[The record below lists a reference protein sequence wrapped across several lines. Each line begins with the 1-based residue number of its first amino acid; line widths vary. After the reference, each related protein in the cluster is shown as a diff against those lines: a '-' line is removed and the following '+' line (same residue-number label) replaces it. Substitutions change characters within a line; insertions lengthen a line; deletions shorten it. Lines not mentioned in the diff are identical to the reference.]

1 MEEAKNQ
8 LMLQATP
15 TPLESTDRSIH
26 DHQLYSGTGY
36 NGLTPATGLPGI
48 FLFNYLIIS
57 NPFNS
62 IHTWY
67 SWSIQSFSEDADE
80 CGSFTDS

>member
-15 TPLESTDRSIH
+15 TPLEATDRSVH

-36 NGLTPATGLPGI
+36 NGLTPATGLPGFI
-48 FLFNYLIIS
+48 SFINLI
-57 NPFNS
+57 
-62 IHTWY
+62 H
-67 SWSIQSFSEDADE
+67 
-80 CGSFTDS
+80 